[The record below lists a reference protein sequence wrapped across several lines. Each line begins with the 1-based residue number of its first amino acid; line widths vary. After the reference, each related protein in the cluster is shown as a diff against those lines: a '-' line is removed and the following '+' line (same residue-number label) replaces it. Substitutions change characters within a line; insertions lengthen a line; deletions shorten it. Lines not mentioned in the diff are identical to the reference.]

1 LLIYSYEVSSTEGFT
16 FSPLYSGPLVIDP
29 SDMLL
34 IEETLIVLG
43 YPRRF
48 AEDSANRLGSID
60 VSDPTNPR
68 VKKIESFSLDGW
80 MTEYV
85 VVVIDEGLLYVTDV
99 FGHLFEI
106 RLDDFSTVRSVRPG
120 ASTLQADVWGKVLF
134 TAAPYAREI
143 LQIDRE
149 SLSIIG
155 RLPAGNAMR
164 EVVAD
169 PARGRVFST
178 SYGEGTLYGWKLPE
192 PDGDVE
198 RAGTV
203 SLGSPLRG
211 LDLLSTSG
219 DILVGSGCG
228 VFRINPEEALGL

>member
-1 LLIYSYEVSSTEGFT
+1 MLPPRLLIYSYEVSPNEGFT
-16 FSPLYSGPLVIDP
+16 FSPLYSGPLAIDP

-34 IEETLIVLG
+34 IEDTLIVLG

-48 AEDSANRLGSID
+48 AENSANRLGSID
-60 VSDPTNPR
+60 ISDPKNPR
-68 VKKIESFSLDGW
+68 VKRIESFSLDGW

-85 VVVIDEGLLYVTDV
+85 VAVADEGLLYVTDV
-99 FGHLFEI
+99 FGQLFEI

-120 ASTLQADVWGKVLF
+120 ASTLQADVWGDVLF

-169 PARGRVFST
+169 PERGRVFST
-178 SYGEGTLYGWKLPE
+178 SYGEGTLYGWRLPE
-192 PDGDVE
+192 PGGDVE
-198 RAGTV
+198 RAATV
-203 SLGSPLRG
+203 SLGSPSPRSRPP
-211 LDLLSTSG
+211 LDLGRHSRRLWMRGFSNQS
-219 DILVGSGCG
+219 
-228 VFRINPEEALGL
+228 